1 MKRQP
6 LISGN
11 YAKMSFNNMKN
22 LKPFNQWDKEEHK
35 KASAKGGI
43 NSGIARRKKREAI
56 EKEKAE
62 LEALIE
68 WSDELINLVK
78 FLK

>member
-1 MKRQP
+1 M
-6 LISGN
+6 N
-11 YAKMSFNNMKN
+11 TEN
-22 LKPFNQWDKEEHK
+22 LKPFNQWSKEEHK

-68 WSDELINLVK
+68 WSDELRWLIK
-78 FLK
+78 ILK